1 MSFNTEDDIKSRLKF
16 LGSNMDQ
23 YDLSQILTT
32 GNRKLK
38 SAVGRKVE
46 EELRLDRREQLV
58 FDLAFTEIE
67 SVENVDFRDE
77 KVPENEYTI
86 NKEKGEIEFNED
98 WAKSNYLHSDY
109 RPVIEYV
116 PTIFE
121 ELELMFAL
129 EEVMNL
135 ANIQTS
141 SDERQAMFEQ
151 YRERRME
158 LVRSINRK
166 TQNLTS
172 RNRGKTV
179 ASNYNWPGRR

>member
-1 MSFNTEDDIKSRLKF
+1 MSFNTEKDIKSRLKF
-16 LGSNMDQ
+16 LGPNTDQ

-32 GNRKLK
+32 GNRRVKA
-38 SAVGRKVE
+38 SVGTKIE
-46 EELRLDRREQLV
+46 EELRLDRREQTV

-67 SVENVDFRDE
+67 SVENLDFWDE

-86 NKEKGEIEFNED
+86 NKEKGEVEFNQD

-116 PTIFE
+116 PTIFK

-135 ANIQTS
+135 ASIQTS

-151 YRERRME
+151 YKNRRME
-158 LVRSINRK
+158 LVKTINRK
-166 TQNLTS
+166 TSNLGS
-172 RNRGKTV
+172 KDRGKTV